1 MGWLHTDL
9 PQSND
14 RPHQESKKIQP
25 GAATTRKRKDAEAA
39 SNHRYSPVNAGWTE
53 VSAPPGSLPHEPE
66 QLGTLVDQLALPAP
80 LLDRH
85 LPNALV
91 EPSARGSG
99 GWKQETCS
107 NRVSSAKGTPA
118 GHQGGKH
125 RERGPGQEESQLGP
139 PQPRGTDDERKL
151 KNRSRRPDRPG
162 QEESSNRLDGEAAR
176 RRSSSPAGEPR
187 GQRPTLEDQHPA
199 ADGERQPSAAE
210 QRAASQTLPPLHSP
224 PIPSSFPPALPS
236 SHQPSHSPVH
246 RALAS

>member
-80 LLDRH
+80 FLGRH

-91 EPSARGSG
+91 QPSACGSG
-99 GWKQETCS
+99 GWQQETS
-107 NRVSSAKGTPA
+107 TNLVSSAKGTPA

-125 RERGPGQEESQLGP
+125 RERGPARKRANLDHLSPEE
-139 PQPRGTDDERKL
+139 RMTRRKL
-151 KNRSRRPDRPG
+151 K
-162 QEESSNRLDGEAAR
+162 
-176 RRSSSPAGEPR
+176 
-187 GQRPTLEDQHPA
+187 
-199 ADGERQPSAAE
+199 
-210 QRAASQTLPPLHSP
+210 
-224 PIPSSFPPALPS
+224 
-236 SHQPSHSPVH
+236 
-246 RALAS
+246 

>member
-53 VSAPPGSLPHEPE
+53 VSAPPGSLSHQPE

-80 LLDRH
+80 FLGRH
-85 LPNALV
+85 LPHALV
-91 EPSARGSG
+91 QPSACGSG
-99 GWKQETCS
+99 GWQQETS
-107 NRVSSAKGTPA
+107 PNPVSSAKGTPA
-118 GHQGGKH
+118 RHQGGKH
-125 RERGPGQEESQLGP
+125 RERG
-139 PQPRGTDDERKL
+139 
-151 KNRSRRPDRPG
+151 PG

-187 GQRPTLEDQHPA
+187 RQRPTLEDQHPA
-199 ADGERQPSAAE
+199 PDGERQPSAAE

-224 PIPSSFPPALPS
+224 SIPPSLSPALPI
-236 SHQPSHSPVH
+236 SHQPSHSTVH